1 MAVFSVDSFI
11 FLLLFS
17 QVLSQVTYT
26 TVPNTDSG
34 PAYVFAD
41 EGTLNVSIYCEVFSS
56 SNQIQTRWLIKRQS
70 DGSPLGLT
78 YNNEVI
84 TEPAF
89 LVGKATITGELVP
102 NSVTTYR
109 SNFTILNFTNVFDL
123 SQLKCGPL
131 GQTLREFNFGFP
143 GMISIK
149 KFLFKILLI

>member
-1 MAVFSVDSFI
+1 MVIA
-11 FLLLFS
+11 LL
-17 QVLSQVTYT
+17 VLLSLSLTLGQVTYT

-41 EGTLNVSIYCEVFSS
+41 EGTLNVSIYCMVISG

-70 DGSPLGLT
+70 DGSLLGLT
-78 YNNEVI
+78 YTNEVI

-89 LVGKATITGELVP
+89 LVGKATVTGELVP

-109 SNFTILNFTNVFDL
+109 TNFTILNFTNVFNL
-123 SQLKCGPL
+123 SQLMCGPL

-149 KFLFKILLI
+149 